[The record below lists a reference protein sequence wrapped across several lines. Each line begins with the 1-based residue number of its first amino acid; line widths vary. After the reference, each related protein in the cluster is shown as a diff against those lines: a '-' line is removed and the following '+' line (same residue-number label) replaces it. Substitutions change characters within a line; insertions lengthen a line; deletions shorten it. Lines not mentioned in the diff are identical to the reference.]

1 MVMLVEDVE
10 GNMDREGTSEKVE
23 EEETEVMTVREALPL
38 SISSDNN
45 FNHTVDICTVNGVL
59 KYRTTSK

>member
-45 FNHTVDICTVNGVL
+45 FNHTVDIYVP
-59 KYRTTSK
+59 